1 MLRNKKGQVWVE
13 TVIYTLIG
21 LVLIGTVLA
30 FAVPFINEQKDRVTI
45 EKTSESMNALDNV
58 ILNTKGKGIGNK
70 REFNFL
76 IGQGGLTVYGGEN
89 EIKFKI
95 EGSRHAYSEPGFTI
109 NIAGTNLKANTRKN
123 GDRFDVTLTLDYD
136 EKIDIT
142 YDESNELKVFT
153 AAPNPYNLIVENLG
167 KVPKADIGGVC
178 VSDDS
183 DGDGIPDSDD
193 ALCTLDNERGSCR
206 NDNCVPTYTMIDITG
221 S

>member
-1 MLRNKKGQVWVE
+1 MIRNKKGQVWVE

-58 ILNTKGKGIGNK
+58 ILNTKGQGIGNK

-76 IGQGGLTVYGGEN
+76 IGQGGLTVDGADN
-89 EIKFKI
+89 SIKFKI
-95 EGSRHAYSEPGFTI
+95 EGSRYAYSEPGFTI

-123 GDRFDVTLTLDYD
+123 GDKFDVTLTLDYD
-136 EKIDIT
+136 EKIDIV
-142 YDESNELKVFT
+142 YDEANSLKVYT
-153 AAPNPYNLIVENLG
+153 AAPNPYNLIIENLG
-167 KVPKADIGGVC
+167 KVPTNSGCTSEGVN
-178 VSDDS
+178 SPDDTPCS
-183 DGDGIPDSDD
+183 NNGEG
-193 ALCTLDNERGSCR
+193 GSCR
-206 NDNCVPTYTMIDITG
+206 NGLCVPTYTMIDITG